1 MKIDKVI
8 IKNFRCFEQLE
19 VTFHPQM
26 TVLIAP
32 NGAGK
37 TTILD
42 AVRIAMWPFV
52 KGFDLG
58 SQTGKAATIQ
68 IDDVRLR
75 RFDQNMEPA
84 LPAEIEAF
92 SNSEMNILPIS
103 WLQSRDKIAPR
114 TTTKGDT
121 FTT

>member
-1 MKIDKVI
+1 MRIDKI
-8 IKNFRCFEQLE
+8 QLRNFRCFEQLD

-42 AVRIAMWPFV
+42 AVRIALWPFV

-58 SQTGKAATIQ
+58 SQTGKSATIQ
-68 IDDVRLR
+68 IDDVRLLR
-75 RFDQNMEPA
+75 NQQNMEPV
-84 LPAEIEAF
+84 LPSEIIATG
-92 SNSEMNILPIS
+92 SNIGQKQIGMV
-103 WLQSRDKIAPR
+103 
-114 TTTKGDT
+114 TTT
-121 FTT
+121 